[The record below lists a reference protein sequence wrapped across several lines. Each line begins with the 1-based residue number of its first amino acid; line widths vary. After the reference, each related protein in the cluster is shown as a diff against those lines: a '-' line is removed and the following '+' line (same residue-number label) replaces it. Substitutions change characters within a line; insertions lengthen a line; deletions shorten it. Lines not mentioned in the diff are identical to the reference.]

1 MFPAF
6 NLYHNTYKVK
16 STNFLNSLHTTFTL
30 AKPILVLKF
39 GTASIT
45 TPKGELDEIVI
56 GEIARQVALI
66 HKDYN
71 LVIVS
76 SGAVAAGKKFL
87 KNYGGTL
94 NEKKAAASIGN
105 PLLLNTYAK
114 YFLPHGIAIAQSLC
128 ERHHFSNRNQFL
140 QLKRTYEELWSSD
153 IIPIANENDVVSSL
167 ELKFSDNDEL
177 ATLIAAGFGA
187 SQILFST
194 SVPGV
199 LDSSGQ
205 VIPELDT
212 SDKKVLLLA
221 NKEKSASGLGGMTSK
236 LNFARLANQM
246 GIRVV
251 IFGIRTEDGIL
262 KALDGKT
269 GTLCLPQKS
278 TLPARKKWLAS
289 GSLVRG
295 RIQIDSGACKAL
307 QKRHSLLAVGIKSV
321 LNDFENGEI
330 IEILDEENNVVA
342 VAQSKIDSAMLA
354 SDTKVKN
361 LEVAHA
367 DNIVL
372 L

>member
-1 MFPAF
+1 M
-6 NLYHNTYKVK
+6 
-16 STNFLNSLHTTFTL
+16 TL

-45 TPKGELDEIVI
+45 TSKGELDESVI
-56 GEIARQVALI
+56 AEICRQVAFI
-66 HKDYN
+66 HARYN

-87 KNYGGTL
+87 RNYKGTL

-105 PLLLNTYAK
+105 PLLLNTYSR
-114 YFLPHGIAIAQSLC
+114 YFLPHGISIAQSLC
-128 ERHHFSNRNQFL
+128 ERHHFSKRDQFL
-140 QLKRTYEELWSSD
+140 QLKRTYEELWGSN
-153 IIPIANENDVVSSL
+153 IIPIANENDVVSNL

-177 ATLIAAGFGA
+177 ATLIAVGFGA

-199 LDSSGQ
+199 LDASGK
-205 VIPELDT
+205 VISELDT
-212 SDKKVLLLA
+212 ADKKVLLLA
-221 NKEKSASGLGGMTSK
+221 NKEKSAAGLGGMTSK

-246 GIRVV
+246 GIKVV
-251 IFGIRTEDGIL
+251 IYGIGTDNGIL
-262 KALDGKT
+262 KALEAKT

-278 TLPARKKWLAS
+278 NLPARKKWLAS

-295 RIQIDSGACKAL
+295 RIQIDAGACKAL
-307 QKRHSLLAVGIKSV
+307 QKRHSLLAVGIKKV
-321 LNDFENGEI
+321 LTSFESGEI
-330 IEILDEENNVVA
+330 IEILDEDNNAIAVA
-342 VAQSKIDSAMLA
+342 VAKIDSGMLA
-354 SDTKVKN
+354 NDPKVKN

-367 DNIVL
+367 NNIVL

>member
-1 MFPAF
+1 M
-6 NLYHNTYKVK
+6 
-16 STNFLNSLHTTFTL
+16 

-56 GEIARQVALI
+56 KEIARQVALI
-66 HKDYN
+66 HKEYN

-76 SGAVAAGKKFL
+76 SGAVAAGKRFL
-87 KNYGGTL
+87 NNYGGTL

-114 YFLPHGIAIAQSLC
+114 YFAAYGITIAQSLC
-128 ERHHFSNRNQFL
+128 ERHHFSKREQFL
-140 QLKRTYEELWSSD
+140 QLKRTYEELWDSN
-153 IIPIANENDVVSSL
+153 IIPIANENDVVSNL

-187 SQILFST
+187 SQVLFST

-199 LDSSGQ
+199 LDAAGQ
-205 VIPELDT
+205 VIPELNT
-212 SDKKVLLLA
+212 SDKKILLLA

-251 IFGIRTEDGIL
+251 IFGIRTENGIL
-262 KALDGKT
+262 KALEGKT
-269 GTLCLPQKS
+269 GTLCLPQKN
-278 TLPARKKWLAS
+278 TLSARKKWLAS

-295 RIQIDSGACKAL
+295 CVQIDAGACKAL
-307 QKRHSLLAVGIKSV
+307 QKRGSLLAVGIKAV
-321 LNDFENGEI
+321 ITDFENGEI
-330 IEILDEENNVVA
+330 IEILDEDNNVLA
-342 VAQSKIDSAMLA
+342 VAKSGIDSAILA
-354 SDTKVKN
+354 GDTKIKN

>member
-1 MFPAF
+1 M
-6 NLYHNTYKVK
+6 
-16 STNFLNSLHTTFTL
+16 S
-30 AKPILVLKF
+30 KPILVLKF

-45 TPKGELDEIVI
+45 SSKGELDELVI
-56 GEIARQVALI
+56 EDIARQVASI
-66 HKDYN
+66 YKDFN

-76 SGAVAAGKKFL
+76 SGAVAAGKRFL
-87 KNYGGTL
+87 KNYGASI

-114 YFLPHGIAIAQSLC
+114 YFSPYGISIAQSLC
-128 ERHHFSNRNQFL
+128 ERHHFSNRKQFL
-140 QLKRTYEELWSSD
+140 QLKRTYEELWANN
-153 IIPIANENDVVSSL
+153 IIPIANENDVVSDL

-177 ATLIAAGFGA
+177 ATLIAVGFGA

-199 LDSSGQ
+199 LDHEGN
-205 VIPELDT
+205 VITELDT
-212 SDKKVLLLA
+212 RDKAILLLA

-236 LNFARLANQM
+236 LNFVRLANQM
-246 GIRVV
+246 GIRGV
-251 IFGIRTEDGIL
+251 IFGVRTENGIL
-262 KALDGKT
+262 KALNGTT
-269 GTLCLPQKS
+269 GTLCLGQKS
-278 TLPARKKWLAS
+278 DLSARKKWLAS

-307 QKRHSLLAVGIKSV
+307 KDRHSLLAVGITKLIS
-321 LNDFENGEI
+321 DFEIGEI
-330 IEILDEENNVVA
+330 IEILDQDNIPVA
-342 VAQSKIDSAMLA
+342 VAVSKIDSTSL
-354 SDTKVKN
+354 SEKIKVKN

>member
-1 MFPAF
+1 M
-6 NLYHNTYKVK
+6 
-16 STNFLNSLHTTFTL
+16 

-45 TPKGELDEIVI
+45 SPDGELDESII
-56 GEIARQVALI
+56 QEIARQVASI
-66 HKDYN
+66 YKNYN

-76 SGAVAAGKKFL
+76 SGAVAAGKRFL
-87 KNYGGTL
+87 KNYSATL

-114 YFLPHGIAIAQSLC
+114 YFSTYGISIAQSLC
-128 ERHHFSNRNQFL
+128 ERHHFSNRKQFL
-140 QLKRTYEELWSSD
+140 QLKRTYEELWASN
-153 IIPIANENDVVSSL
+153 IIPIANENDVVSDL

-177 ATLIAAGFGA
+177 ATLIAVGFGA

-199 LDSSGQ
+199 LDSDGN
-205 VIPELDT
+205 VINELDT
-212 SDKKVLLLA
+212 RDKKILLLA

-251 IFGIRTEDGIL
+251 IFGIRTNDGIL
-262 KALDGKT
+262 QALNGAT
-269 GTLCLPQKS
+269 GTLCLAQDS
-278 TLPARKKWLAS
+278 DLSARQKWLAS

-295 RIQIDSGACKAL
+295 RVQIDAGACRAL
-307 QKRHSLLAVGIKSV
+307 KNRHSLLAVGITKV
-321 LNDFENGEI
+321 ITGFESGEI
-330 IEILDEENNVVA
+330 VEILDEDDNQVA
-342 VAQSKIDSAMLA
+342 VAVSKIESSVLA
-354 SDTKVKN
+354 EKIKAKN